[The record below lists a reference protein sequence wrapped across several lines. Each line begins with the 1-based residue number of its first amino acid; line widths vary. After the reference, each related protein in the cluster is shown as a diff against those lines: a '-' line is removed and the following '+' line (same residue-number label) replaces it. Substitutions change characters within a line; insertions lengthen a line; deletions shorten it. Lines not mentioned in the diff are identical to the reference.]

1 MEGKILRQYI
11 NYLFSI
17 GFLSGSN
24 ISEFITLYQKISDN
38 YQTSEQD
45 SFTEYIVKE
54 KMSLCF
60 IEYLNSLTDEK
71 KVKLS
76 NSLFSTFLETRVNSL
91 SNSLISMLKIYR
103 KQLIFPK
110 FHKWKKNFAFSSF
123 LSSTIMSAQ
132 TSPTSQRVRMYQTH
146 QQSLKPKSPVRS
158 QSKSKPNSLETTQYL
173 KEQEEL
179 SHCTFQPNIKDTF
192 SYYNSK
198 VNRYNNINNLS
209 HSSKDSNTISSVHNR
224 LYTDYRRILDR
235 REIRALEKNNKEAMA
250 STFKPVLIASSPKK
264 NYNNFIDRLKSF
276 EDKKSEKIDK
286 IISEVESDYNEKCS
300 FSPNITLS
308 QKSGKRSTLNKSL
321 SRSFSSDKIPVYERL
336 YEYNKIQKQNLIK
349 RQNEI
354 NNEIRVMAASPSM
367 RNIQDNNISLIPTT
381 VDYKKIEE
389 LYKDYKKVKKKII
402 QKQNDI
408 DIEQGLTFK
417 PELYTNEKYYDR
429 INPNFHEREKEFMNE
444 KQKFLE
450 NCIQMN
456 EEHLNKQKWGHGK
469 YSNKEKEEITNNIIE
484 RLYRRG
490 LEKYTERKGKK
501 LNEKEQNEE
510 KVNSYYGNTY
520 SNKEGNINTYS
531 VSQLPIAYG
540 NGEQQNSP
548 SGCVDSIDNSNN
560 TN

>member
-38 YQTSEQD
+38 YQISEQD
-45 SFTEYIVKE
+45 SFSEYIVKE

-71 KVKLS
+71 KAKLS
-76 NSLFSTFLETRVNSL
+76 NSLFTTFLETRVNSL
-91 SNSLISMLKIYR
+91 SNSLFTMLKIYR
-103 KQLIFPK
+103 KHLILPK

-146 QQSLKPKSPVRS
+146 QKSLKPKSPVRS
-158 QSKSKPNSLETTQYL
+158 LSKSKPNSLETTQYL

-192 SYYNSK
+192 SYYNNK

-209 HSSKDSNTISSVHNR
+209 RSSKDSNTISSVHNR

-250 STFKPVLIASSPKK
+250 STFKPVLIAASPKK
-264 NYNNFIDRLKSF
+264 NYNNFIERLRSF

-308 QKSGKRSTLNKSL
+308 QKSGKKSTLNKSL

-354 NNEIRVMAASPSM
+354 NNEIKVMAASPSM

-389 LYKDYKKVKKKII
+389 LYKDYKKVKKKIM

-429 INPNFHEREKEFMNE
+429 INPNFHEREREFMNE

-456 EEHLNKQKWGHGK
+456 EDHLNKQKWGHGK
-469 YSNKEKEEITNNIIE
+469 YTNKEKEEITNNIIE

-501 LNEKEQNEE
+501 MNEKEQNEE
-510 KVNSYYGNTY
+510 KVPSYYGNTY

-548 SGCVDSIDNSNN
+548 SGCVDSIENSNN